1 MRNLITLLFLFVAF
15 CSFSQKRMNIKSAD
29 IISIDEEKYPNA
41 KIGLGN
47 VFIEVDGATLRCK
60 KAILHE
66 KRNFLEAVGNVILK
80 QGDTITQT
88 SKYINYDGETKQSLS
103 WGNVV
108 LKNKT
113 MTLKTDTLHFDRVS
127 QQLFYKN
134 KASIKDDTNVLTS
147 VGGNYYLEKNKFTA
161 KTNVVI
167 TNPDYVLK
175 SNHLDYYTDSGLA
188 YLYGT
193 STIKSDE
200 SFIYGKK
207 GFSDTKAGRSHFTK
221 DAYLLY
227 NDRRID
233 ADSLYYDKKIAFA
246 SATNNI
252 VITDTIN
259 KTVLKG
265 NYAEY
270 FQKLDSAFVT
280 KKALAISETED
291 DKLYIHGDTILL
303 TGKPESRIL
312 RAYHHVKFF
321 KSDLQGK
328 CDSIHSNQ
336 KTGLM
341 RLFKKPVL
349 WTENGQITGKL
360 IHLLSNMET
369 EKMDSLKVLEDAFL
383 IQKDTIDGFNQIKG
397 RNMFAKF
404 NNNQIEIVDFIGNGE
419 VLAYLREDNKE
430 KDLFGISKTT
440 CSEIRFTFDGKK
452 IKSARYF
459 VNQETLTYP
468 PSELPE
474 NTRKLKDFIWRE
486 EERPKVIEDIFIHD

>member
-1 MRNLITLLFLFVAF
+1 MH
-15 CSFSQKRMNIKSAD
+15 IKSAD
-29 IISIDEEKYPNA
+29 IISIDEENYPEA

-47 VFIEVDGATLRCK
+47 VFVEIDGATLSCK

-66 KRNFLEAVGNVILK
+66 KENFLEAVGNIVLK

-88 SKYINYDGETKQSLS
+88 SKYINYDGKTKQSLS

-134 KASIKDDTNVLTS
+134 RATIEDDTNVLES
-147 VGGNYYLEKNKFTA
+147 VSGNYFLHQNKFTA
-161 KTNVVI
+161 KTDVVI

-188 YLYGT
+188 YLYGK

-200 SFIYGKK
+200 SFIYGEE
-207 GFSDTKAGRSHFTK
+207 GFSDTKAGKSHFTK
-221 DAYLLY
+221 NAYILY
-227 NDRRID
+227 DDRRID
-233 ADSLYYDKKIAFA
+233 ADSLYYDKNKAFA

-259 KTVLKG
+259 KMVLKG

-280 KKALAISETED
+280 KKALAISETKE
-291 DKLYIHGDTILL
+291 DKLYMHGDTILL
-303 TGKPESRIL
+303 TGKPENRIL

-349 WTENGQITGKL
+349 WTENGQITGKV
-360 IHLLSNMET
+360 IHLLSNTKT
-369 EKMDSLKVLEDAFL
+369 EKLDSLKVLEDAFL
-383 IQKDTIDGFNQIKG
+383 IQKDSIAGFNQIKG
-397 RNMFAKF
+397 RDMFAKF
-404 NNNQIEIVDFIGNGE
+404 KDNAIEVVDFIGNGE
-419 VLAYLREDNKE
+419 VLAYIREDNAE

-440 CSEIRFTFDGKK
+440 CSKIRFIFENKK
-452 IKSARYF
+452 IKMGRF
-459 VNQETLTYP
+459 FIDEETITYP
-468 PSELPE
+468 PSQLPE
-474 NTRKLKDFIWRE
+474 NARKLKDFIWRE
-486 EERPKVIEDIFIHD
+486 EERPKVMEDIFIRD